1 VVPTKGEEDTKP
13 IWGEEKADPKEAL
26 ESNGFLM
33 RNIIFHPSSG
43 GRRRRN
49 RGRRN
54 NKKEEG
60 EKVEN

>member
-1 VVPTKGEEDTKP
+1 MVPPTGENDDKP
-13 IWGEEKADPKEAL
+13 IWGEGKADPKEAL

-33 RNIIFHPSSG
+33 RNIVFHPGSG

-54 NKKEEG
+54 NMNEE
-60 EKVEN
+60 EQKS